1 MLVVEER
8 MQCIFWYVR
17 MSREW
22 INTDRKDDE
31 WESLDGRDDRV
42 FDWYPERPGF
52 ESPRP
57 PGWDDEI
64 FHLLFPREN
73 NGCFVYS
80 WKKEISIEKIIRREK
95 EKKSFSLRAWNKKK
109 MYTTFWKEKLKKRN
123 CAWIGKWKN
132 FTKSR
137 NCWRNE
143 KNWKKQ
149 EKKRGI

>member
-1 MLVVEER
+1 MLVAEER

-57 PGWDDEI
+57 SDWDDEI
-64 FHLLFPREN
+64 FHLLFSREN
-73 NGCFVYS
+73 NGCVS
-80 WKKEISIEKIIRREK
+80 CIA
-95 EKKSFSLRAWNKKK
+95 EKKKFR
-109 MYTTFWKEKLKKRN
+109 
-123 CAWIGKWKN
+123 
-132 FTKSR
+132 
-137 NCWRNE
+137 
-143 KNWKKQ
+143 
-149 EKKRGI
+149 